1 MRASLLSIHP
11 DEQQQ
16 TQDVAKIMYVTQGI
30 IMGLEFLIISDIFES
45 VSKPL
50 EERTLNDLL
59 KLGLVVVIRT
69 IIDLSLRSE

>member
-1 MRASLLSIHP
+1 MALCY
-11 DEQQQ
+11 
-16 TQDVAKIMYVTQGI
+16 DVAQGI

-50 EERTLNDLL
+50 EERTLNDLT

-69 IIDLSLRSE
+69 IIDLSLRE